1 MRLTKRQLKRVIRE
15 EYTKLQRRGLLNE
28 SYPMHMEKA
37 NVCCLMAPNMLIN
50 MCAEICEANVSN
62 AMACLQLCACAEK
75 GDAMGCCNCL
85 DAICQCPQCMDI
97 CTRHC
102 GC

>member
-15 EYTKLQRRGLLNE
+15 EYSNLQKRGFLNE
-28 SYPMHMEKA
+28 MGSMHMEKA
-37 NVCCLMAPNMLIN
+37 KVCCTMAPHMLIE
-50 MCAEICEANVSN
+50 MCAEICAVNVSK
-62 AMACLQLCACAEK
+62 ASACLQLCACAEK

-85 DAICQCPQCMDI
+85 DSICACPECMDI
-97 CTRHC
+97 CTQTC